1 MHCSPQRDDH
11 LRTQFQ
17 RLTVAERAH
26 ALADRTDQVDIT
38 SMGFAVKVQRFD
50 PTASM
55 EAAGAHQNY
64 PILFDPQTSGGLLA
78 AIPAVEKDAC
88 VEELLRLGYADTAV
102 IGEIRERSDHP
113 EAILL
118 RQ

>member
-38 SMGFAVKVQRFD
+38 SMGFAVKVQWFN
-50 PTASM
+50 PTQAM
-55 EAAGAHQNY
+55 EAAGHSKLRPYLKEKARDV
-64 PILFDPQTSGGLLA
+64 ITSLMENGSHVTFSQFIKEVTSVQALGKGSHV
-78 AIPAVEKDAC
+78 PASRPSTSV
-88 VEELLRLGYADTAV
+88 
-102 IGEIRERSDHP
+102 
-113 EAILL
+113 
-118 RQ
+118 